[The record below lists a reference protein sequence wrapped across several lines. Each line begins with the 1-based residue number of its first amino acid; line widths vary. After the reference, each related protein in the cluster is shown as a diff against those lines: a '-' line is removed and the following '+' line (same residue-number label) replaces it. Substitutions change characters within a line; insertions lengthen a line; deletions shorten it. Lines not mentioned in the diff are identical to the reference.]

1 MPGAGADHRFRAI
14 TVLSAFLL
22 KLALAIGLAGA
33 IAVSVSA
40 RAPRKPL
47 PRADLRWLVLG
58 ALALDVVALL
68 ALLTHHSQLAV
79 LLFAA
84 GIATSTLAAWL
95 SRASEPGGG
104 TPGHADPLDEPPP
117 EPGDAPWFDWESFER
132 ELRAYADRSRDLVS
146 SR

>member
-1 MPGAGADHRFRAI
+1 M
-14 TVLSAFLL
+14 VSLFLW

-47 PRADLRWLVLG
+47 ARADLRWLVLG
-58 ALALDVVALL
+58 AFALYAVALA
-68 ALLTHHSQLAV
+68 ALFTHHSELAV

-95 SRASEPGGG
+95 SRGSEPGGG
-104 TPGHADPLDEPPP
+104 TPRPDDPLDEQPPP
-117 EPGDAPWFDWESFER
+117 EPGDGPSFDWALFER
-132 ELRAYADRSRDLVS
+132 DLRAYAEERSQDLIS